1 MAGSHPLTHTQVNP
15 TDIGSKQTDITC
27 QNGSLK
33 LERHY
38 RFSGAREW
46 ISYPFSPLFGGP
58 SAMNLGL
65 CRHMYTGGLRCPDLI
80 QRCQA
85 LFSLAALCVL
95 GCPNPYCGIGSLSL
109 LERRRLNHHRPDL
122 GSYR

>member
-46 ISYPFSPLFGGP
+46 ISYPFSVHRGIAMSGSNTTLPGIIQLGGVVRFGV
-58 SAMNLGL
+58 S
-65 CRHMYTGGLRCPDLI
+65 
-80 QRCQA
+80 
-85 LFSLAALCVL
+85 
-95 GCPNPYCGIGSLSL
+95 
-109 LERRRLNHHRPDL
+109 
-122 GSYR
+122 